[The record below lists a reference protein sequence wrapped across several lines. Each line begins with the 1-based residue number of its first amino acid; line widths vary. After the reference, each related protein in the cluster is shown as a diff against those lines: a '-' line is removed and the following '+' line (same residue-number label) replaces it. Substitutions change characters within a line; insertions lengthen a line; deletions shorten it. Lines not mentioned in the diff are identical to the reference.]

1 MMIIQLTISTSN
13 DIKLIVL
20 TALLVTLIFYLLIIK
35 KLYRFIR
42 QLQKDNEQYREK
54 TIQDLNEKSTNST

>member
-1 MMIIQLTISTSN
+1 MTISTSN
-13 DIKLIVL
+13 DVKLIIL
-20 TALLVTLIFYLLIIK
+20 TALFVTLIFYLLIIK

-42 QLQKDNEQYREK
+42 QLQQDNEKYREK